1 MKPLVIMPTYNEK
14 DNLPL
19 IIIKILEKERFDILV
34 VDDSSSDGTTEIAEH
49 WTRNDPRVHLLQR
62 PGKLGLGTAYIAGFK
77 WGLERDYDCF
87 IEMDADLSH
96 DPAMLPLFLE
106 EIEGGADLVVGSRYM
121 GGTISVV
128 GWDFRRLLLSRLGN
142 IYAATLLRTRLT
154 DMTSGFRA
162 FSRRALEAI
171 DLDAVHSE
179 GYAFQI
185 ELAYRVWRE
194 GLRVKEI
201 AIVFTERA
209 YGSSKISQNIVR
221 EALALPWRLKVED
234 VKCGVKRSLGPRERP
249 GGAN

>member
-14 DNLPL
+14 ENLPL
-19 IIIKILEKERFDILV
+19 ILIKILERERFDILV
-34 VDDSSSDGTTEIAEH
+34 VDDSSTDGTTEIAEH
-49 WTRNDPRVHLLQR
+49 WTKNDPRVHLLQR
-62 PGKLGLGTAYIAGFK
+62 PGKLGLGTAYLAGFK

-96 DPAMLPLFLE
+96 DPAVLPLFLDE
-106 EIEGGADLVVGSRYM
+106 VEGGADLVVGSRYL

-128 GWDFRRLLLSRLGN
+128 GWDFRRLILSRLGN

-171 DLDAVHSE
+171 DLEAVHSE

-194 GLRVKEI
+194 GLKVKEVS
-201 AIVFTERA
+201 IVFTERA
-209 YGSSKISQNIVR
+209 HGSSKISQNIVR

-234 VKCGVKRSLGPRERP
+234 VTCGVKRSLGPRERP
-249 GGAN
+249 GGVN